1 MHNLARQPA
10 RPGLSEP
17 PPEEPHPR
25 VLALLRSLAD
35 TTPAIVLGRRG
46 DVLAWNRTGHALVAE
61 HLHRRPTHPDP
72 PNPPPPQPS
81 FPPSP

>member
-1 MHNLARQPA
+1 M
-10 RPGLSEP
+10 
-17 PPEEPHPR
+17 
-25 VLALLRSLAD
+25 
-35 TTPAIVLGRRG
+35 LGRRG